1 MSDPS
6 SNKVFKNHRAVES
19 PFAYATSV
27 FLPSFKNQIQKHKYA
42 NSPPAVASQAKPIKE
57 LETLDTCSRNTRT
70 TNHHDSQT
78 SESRHL
84 QFWPSLVLHH
94 GFPSHV
100 ATKPQ
105 INMSMLTAPPLRS
118 ECKHKSIAASSTR
131 ITDTQHDKN
140 KTINRCKF
148 LQDHGHSAW

>member
-57 LETLDTCSRNTRT
+57 LETLTPVPETHAQQITTTAKPVSPGISNSDPHLFFIMGFHRT
-70 TNHHDSQT
+70 
-78 SESRHL
+78 L
-84 QFWPSLVLHH
+84 
-94 GFPSHV
+94 
-100 ATKPQ
+100 PQ
-105 INMSMLTAPPLRS
+105 NP
-118 ECKHKSIAASSTR
+118 KSI
-131 ITDTQHDKN
+131 
-140 KTINRCKF
+140 
-148 LQDHGHSAW
+148 